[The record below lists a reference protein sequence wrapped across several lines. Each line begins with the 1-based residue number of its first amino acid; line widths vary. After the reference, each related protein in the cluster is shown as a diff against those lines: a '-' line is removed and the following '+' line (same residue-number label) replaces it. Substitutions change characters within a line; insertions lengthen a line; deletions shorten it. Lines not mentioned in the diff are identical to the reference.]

1 MADGWI
7 SGLLRC
13 YFLVH
18 TSFRPAEHCEY
29 HRDMNFMQ
37 GGRWVGWT
45 GGMDGR
51 GGGCWLKQ
59 FKLAV

>member
-1 MADGWI
+1 MADGCI

-29 HRDMNFMQ
+29 HRDMNFSFIQ
-37 GGRWVGWT
+37 CKRAGGWDGGKGRWV
-45 GGMDGR
+45 
-51 GGGCWLKQ
+51 
-59 FKLAV
+59 LAQTI